1 MNYESI
7 KAQSRRQAF
16 TMIEIDVDINDPALD
31 AEFALEPNS
40 YGTPKTT
47 DDIRAYTGVDFR
59 TFRFTDQQIFGV
71 DHFTGLTSVSSTP
84 PKVEPGVSIGFRANA
99 TVQLQDFTDDDVF
112 SLPPPYDDRR
122 KKGPFWAKFIARNY
136 LKNRKCRII
145 RGYNPFDFNLA
156 NCQVENYIID
166 SFSGPDIQGRV
177 TLKLVDPLKLTNGV
191 NAKAPAVS
199 DGVLATGINESVTQI
214 DYTSTIADEY
224 GAVGATGVVALGKEV
239 MTYTVSMAGTNGT
252 LDVVR
257 GAFDSELKSHDAG
270 DTIQKCLFYDD
281 MNIMDIFDDLIRN
294 NTEIDNAYIPT
305 TKWDAL
311 KTGELANY
319 NLTNV
324 ITKPT
329 EVKKLLNQLIQIS
342 GASMYVDIINESI
355 EVVPTPNFDSPVIQ
369 FDETTH
375 IEQDSIRVSPADDKL
390 ITRQI
395 IYWAKRNP
403 TEGSD
408 ENNYAKRFAVIDQGV
423 EAGANIG
430 VQSAGD
436 EIKSDWL
443 TNDLE
448 DNQLATSI
456 VQRNVQRFNS
466 VPREIE
472 FVTDSRWIGQLEN
485 GNRMW
490 LGSVF
495 GIKVQNEVNPDG
507 TPRDITAQCVQISP
521 TRDDDKW
528 KVKGLT
534 YNANVAANVDFYI
547 QEDKLDFI
555 LADDPVF
562 SEILSSG
569 GAREYIVVITSSAT
583 IGSTTNAHAS
593 FRQGTFPSGATLKL
607 INQGRVLG
615 KGGDGGNGGD
625 VTFGG
630 AGNNVCVFS
639 QGQNGVNG
647 GDAFSFTT
655 DVILDNLLGTIGGA
669 GGGGAGSDGSCEIN
683 QAGSG
688 GGGGQGFN
696 GASGGSA
703 GFAEVP
709 ALDGVDGED
718 STRSYAG
725 DGGLNAGDGGSLGE
739 DGGNANGQ
747 TGGLAGRAILT
758 NGNTVTITAG
768 DNAEQIKGAI
778 V

>member
-1 MNYESI
+1 MSYESI

-31 AEFALEPNS
+31 AEFALEPDS

-47 DDIRAYTGVDFR
+47 DDIRAFTGVDFR

-71 DHFTGLTSVSSTP
+71 DHFTGLSSVNSTP

-99 TVQLQDFTDDDVF
+99 TIQLQDFTDDDVF

-122 KKGPFWAKFIARNY
+122 KQGPFWAKFIARNY
-136 LKNRKCRII
+136 LKNRQCRII
-145 RGYNPFDFNLA
+145 RGYNPFDFNLS

-199 DGVLATGINESVTQI
+199 DGVLTTGINESVTQI

-239 MTYTVSMAGTNGT
+239 MTYTVSMAGTSGT
-252 LDVVR
+252 LDVIR

-270 DTIQKCLFYDD
+270 DTIQKCLFHDD

-294 NTEIDNAYIPT
+294 NTDIDNAYIPT
-305 TKWDAL
+305 AKWNAL

-375 IEQDSIRVSPADDKL
+375 IEQDSIRVNPADDKL

-403 TEGSD
+403 AEGSD

-430 VQSAGD
+430 VQSSGD

-443 TNDLE
+443 VNNLE

-507 TPRDITAQCVQISP
+507 TPRDITAQCTQINP

-547 QEDKLDFI
+547 DEDKLDYI
-555 LADDPVF
+555 LADDPNF
-562 SEILSSG
+562 ASILSAG
-569 GAREYIVVITSSAT
+569 GAREYIVVITNSAT

-593 FRQGTFPSGATLKL
+593 FRQGTFPAGATLKL

-615 KGGDGGNGGD
+615 KGGNGGNGGD
-625 VTFGG
+625 LTDEGG
-630 AGNNVCVFS
+630 DCVATAGATGAS
-639 QGQNGVNG
+639 G
-647 GDAFSFTT
+647 GDAFDFAT
-655 DVILDNLLGTIGGA
+655 DVTLDNLLGLIGGG
-669 GGGGAGSDGSCEIN
+669 GGGGAGSSAVCPSLVGD
-683 QAGSG
+683 G
-688 GGGGQGFN
+688 GGGGQGFQ
-696 GASGGSA
+696 GGLGGSGGISPTS
-703 GFAEVP
+703 GNGD
-709 ALDGVDGED
+709 DGTNG
-718 STRSYAG
+718 SKSYAG
-725 DGGLNAGDGGSLGE
+725 KGGEFDGGDGGELGQ
-739 DGGNANGQ
+739 GGKESASSIS
-747 TGGLAGRAILT
+747 GGAAGRAILT